1 MMMIESASQLSG
13 IQNEE
18 MITKPKGRVSDN
30 SSIGQEVSGCL
41 DHEPKQFFDTSFL
54 QDPSLW
60 YRKQQE
66 EEYTEISEIIGILR
80 MTKLQQCRG
89 KYYDQGKFCALGA
102 IMHEKYGW
110 NGFDYPFEHKSSA
123 YQYLVKISAQRHLV
137 RILGDVVLHKIMSL
151 NDQEGKS
158 FSEIADWLEKN
169 YLNTEL
175 NSTLYE
181 RNVTVVLKKSVKIE
195 TLIMVLDRH
204 IERLEATLSF
214 LNASY
219 NPHNDLLY
227 AHEVKVNAAKQEI
240 QFVEKQRQKLNKLK
254 EIGNEYVNDL
264 LEYI

>member
-1 MMMIESASQLSG
+1 M
-13 IQNEE
+13 QNEE
-18 MITKPKGRVSDN
+18 MITKPRSRVSEN
-30 SSIGQEVSGCL
+30 GSIGQEVSGYL
-41 DHEPKQFFDTSFL
+41 GHEPKQFFDTSFL
-54 QDPSLW
+54 QDASLW
-60 YRKQQE
+60 YGKQQE
-66 EEYTEISEIIGILR
+66 KKHTEISEIIGILR

-89 KYYDQGKFCALGA
+89 KYHDHGKFCALGA

-110 NGFDYPFEHKSSA
+110 NGFDYPFEHKSFA
-123 YQYLVKISAQRHLV
+123 HQYLVKVSAQRHLV
-137 RILGDVVLHKIMSL
+137 RILGDVILHKIMSL
-151 NDQEGKS
+151 NDHEGKS

-169 YLNTEL
+169 YLNTEP

-195 TLIMVLDRH
+195 ILIMVLDRH

-227 AHEVKVNAAKQEI
+227 AHEEKVNAAKQEI
-240 QFVEKQRQKLNKLK
+240 QFVEKQRQKLKKLK